1 MESRRP
7 TTPMAL
13 FLKLKNNHIVM
24 SGFYKGVSGL
34 SLFLSIPLLIKYLGE
49 ENYGVWVLVFTLFQ
63 WVLLM
68 DFGIQSSLKTKIPIL
83 LHNKQF
89 DLIKTYIK
97 TTYKISTYIALA
109 ILVLFT
115 LLIYFIDITSLF
127 NITSLEKEFVKK
139 IFFINIFFFCIT
151 FIVNIHKSLYVSFLK
166 GKYAEE
172 SLAVNQFGFFL
183 LLILALF
190 IFPDLAIESKL
201 ILVSLI
207 NGFYCLI
214 VNFFYTVRFF
224 RMENL
229 NFSSSEKTPQQ
240 FVKESLKL
248 GSKYMFIQLGLM
260 FIFSSDNYIISS
272 SFSPKD
278 IVPYDSVNRIF
289 QFPILIIFAAIS
301 PLWSMFATDY
311 IEKNSTKLLSKFK
324 KFNVLYIGILLF
336 ILFLALIS
344 PIIIP
349 IWIKQNLVI
358 PKNLILY
365 LALVTAFRILAT
377 FYSFFLYGI
386 GKLNN
391 YITILLV
398 SVILKFPLTYF
409 LIYLN
414 FGINSMVLSTL
425 FLMIIWIIFIPYEC
439 YRFVNKLKENE

>member
-1 MESRRP
+1 
-7 TTPMAL
+7 
-13 FLKLKNNHIVM
+13 M

-49 ENYGVWVLVFTLFQ
+49 ENYGIWILVFTLFQ

-89 DLIKTYIK
+89 ELIKGYIK
-97 TTYKISTYIALA
+97 TTYKISIYIALA
-109 ILVLFT
+109 ILVIFMI
-115 LLIYFIDITSLF
+115 LIYFVDINSLF
-127 NITSLEKEFVKK
+127 NINLLSENFVKK
-139 IFFINIFFFCIT
+139 IFAINIFFFCVT
-151 FIVNIHKSLYVSFLK
+151 FVVNIHKSLYVSFLK

-172 SLAVNQFGFFL
+172 SIAINQFGFFL
-183 LLILALF
+183 LIALAIF
-190 IFPDLAIESKL
+190 IFPDLSVENKL
-201 ILVSLI
+201 ILVSFI
-207 NGFYCLI
+207 NGIYCLT
-214 VNFFYTVRFF
+214 VNLFYTFRFF
-224 RMENL
+224 KREGLNL
-229 NFSSSEKTPQQ
+229 ISSGNTPQK
-240 FVKESLKL
+240 FVKDSLKL

-260 FIFSSDNYIISS
+260 FIFSADNYIISN

-289 QFPILIIFAAIS
+289 QFPIMIIFAAIS

-311 IEKNSTKLLSKFK
+311 IEQNKQKLLSKFK
-324 KFNVLYIGILLF
+324 KFNFLYIGILLF
-336 ILFLALIS
+336 ILFLVLVC

-349 IWIKQNLVI
+349 IWIKQKLYI
-358 PKNLILY
+358 PENLILY
-365 LALVTAFRILAT
+365 LALVTALRIFAT

-391 YITILLV
+391 YIAILLL

-409 LIYLN
+409 LIYLD
-414 FGINSMVLSTL
+414 FGINSVVISTL
-425 FLMIIWIIFIPYEC
+425 FLMIIWVIFIPYEC